1 MWTSFIQFL
10 HENKLLAVSTPIYIV
25 LIGAEIL
32 ASNYLHRHYYNWKDC
47 AINLWLNLV
56 NYSLAISTKIFT
68 LGIFGFAFHYHLFGL
83 DHTSVVY
90 WVCLFFGLDFCF
102 YWEHR
107 CEHFSRILWAV
118 HVTHHSSEQF
128 NLTTGFR
135 SSVFRP
141 LVSLWFFLPLAFLGF
156 RPLDILFMDAV
167 CQIYGIIVHTRFI
180 RKMPAWF
187 DYIFVSPSHHRVHH
201 ASNVLY
207 LDRNMGM
214 VLIIW
219 DRLFSTF
226 QKEEERE
233 KVVYGLT
240 KNYPHPYHPT
250 GIIFHEWR
258 NLFHDLKQKNLS
270 LKQKIGYLFN
280 PPGWRHDHL
289 SATAKQ
295 LREKN
300 KP

>member
-10 HENKLLAVSTPIYIV
+10 QENKLLAISTPIYIV
-25 LIGAEIL
+25 LIGAEVL

-47 AINLWLNLV
+47 LINLWLNLV
-56 NYSLAISTKIFT
+56 NYALAISTKVIA
-68 LGIFGFAFHYHLFGL
+68 LIIFGWVYQAHLFEL
-83 DHTSVVY
+83 QHSNPWY
-90 WVCLFFGLDFCF
+90 WVALFFGLDFCF

-107 CEHFSRILWAV
+107 CEHFSRVLWAV

-141 LVSLWFFLPLAFLGF
+141 FVSIWFFLPLALLGF
-156 RPLDILFMDAV
+156 EPLDILFMDAV
-167 CQIYGIIVHTRFI
+167 CQIYGILVHTRFI
-180 RKMPAWF
+180 RKMPTWF
-187 DYIFVSPSHHRVHH
+187 EFVFVSPSHHRVHH

-226 QKEEERE
+226 QGEEEKEE
-233 KVVYGLT
+233 VVYGLT
-240 KNYPHPYHPT
+240 KNYAHPYHPT
-250 GIIFHEWR
+250 GIIFHEWK
-258 NLFHDLKQKNLS
+258 NLIQDVKQKGLS
-270 LKQKIGYLFN
+270 WKQRLQYLFE
-280 PPGWRHDHL
+280 PPGWRHDEQ

-295 LREKN
+295 LRERLK
-300 KP
+300 